1 MALSADFSR
10 ISSSSPSLG
19 KRLMPIDAVMKS
31 SWPSTLNGRASEFT
45 LLFNDVGSSD
55 AAAGVASK
63 ILHSLARPFKV
74 DGHELFITASI
85 GISLFPNDGDD
96 DEILLKSADSA
107 MYRAKELG
115 RNQAQLFTASMNERY
130 VRRLA
135 IEQSLHHALERR
147 ELEMHYQP
155 VYDRMRRPVSVEA
168 LIRWNHPT

>member
-31 SWPSTLNGRASEFT
+31 SWPSTLNGRASECRI
-45 LLFNDVGSSD
+45 LLATP
-55 AAAGVASK
+55 AAASLLPTSLNNSVN
-63 ILHSLARPFKV
+63 SLARPLQV